1 MRISP
6 SATAVA
12 LVLLFLSCN
21 QAANEVA
28 KDEKTAQLNQLD
40 QADQNLQTADTTAP
54 VVATSNKPGDRS
66 ANNEDW
72 DKKIIRTGT
81 LNLEVKDYNKYYQ
94 TISEVVRREGGYIAQ
109 EDQQQTEY
117 QIANNLLI
125 KVPVDRFQE
134 TMDLISRGTG
144 NEEVKDKKVSSEDV
158 TTQMIDTKSR
168 IETKKE
174 VRLRYLE
181 LLRQAKNMKDILQVQ
196 SEINNIQEEME
207 TAAGRLNYL
216 GHASA
221 YSTINLSCYQILN
234 ATARDIKEPRF
245 TIKIFNAFNSGWNFI
260 KAIIIGVI
268 SIWPFW
274 FFLIGLWIVIRK
286 WKTVKAN

>member
-1 MRISP
+1 MRISH

-21 QAANEVA
+21 QSANEAA
-28 KDEKTAQLNQLD
+28 KDDNTSQTNQLD
-40 QADQNLQTADTTAP
+40 QKDQNLQTLDTTVTPIA
-54 VVATSNKPGDRS
+54 AAKKSGNFSPG
-66 ANNEDW
+66 NEDW

-94 TISEVVRREGGYIAQ
+94 SLSEIVRREGGYISQ

-117 QIANNLLI
+117 QISNNLFI

-134 TMDLISRGTG
+134 TMDLISKGTG
-144 NEEVKDKKVSSEDV
+144 NEEVRDKKVSSEDV

-221 YSTINLSCYQILN
+221 YSTINLTCYQILN
-234 ATARDIKEPRF
+234 PTARDIKEPGF
-245 TIKIFNAFNSGWNFI
+245 SIKIFNAFNSGWDFI
-260 KAIIIGVI
+260 KAIILGVI
-268 SIWPFW
+268 SIWPLW
-274 FFLIGLWIVIRK
+274 FFLAGLWIVVRK
-286 WKTVKAN
+286 WKPVKAN